1 MEDFLYCRAKLEAPK
16 IFSFMALKGMFSLAF
31 ILDQKHQCRLAEES
45 ESCKTD
51 WSHDEFCHI
60 SMYCHTAPHSSV
72 ECHAHSPCEAG

>member
-1 MEDFLYCRAKLEAPK
+1 MEDLLYCKAKFEAPK
-16 IFSFMALKGMFSLAF
+16 RFSFMALNGMFSLAS

-60 SMYCHTAPHSSV
+60 SMYCHTAPHSSA
-72 ECHAHSPCEAG
+72 EYHAHSPCEAG